1 MTALTRRGILAGAG
15 ALLLRPTAGWADAPS
30 AAALARP
37 TEPPRDGSALKITE
51 ADGTLRRL
59 SDWAGAVVLLNFWGP
74 WCVPC
79 QKEMPSIARMAE
91 RVSGAGL
98 VVLPLAFDWRGP
110 NSVRRFYKDNGITGL
125 PVLMGDGEN
134 LKQVLD
140 TELLPSSMVIGRNG
154 QSLSVIEGEATWDD
168 DATVTWLLGLL

>member
-1 MTALTRRGILAGAG
+1 MTALTRRAMLTGTG
-15 ALLLRPTAGWADAPS
+15 ALLLRPTAGWAGAPS
-30 AAALARP
+30 ASALARP
-37 TEPPRDGSALKITE
+37 TDPPRDASALKVTE
-51 ADGTLRRL
+51 ADGTLRHL
-59 SDWAGAVVLLNFWGP
+59 SDWAGNVVLLNFWGP

-79 QKEMPSIARMAE
+79 QKEMPSIARLAE

-110 NSVRRFYKDNGITGL
+110 NSVRRFYKDNGILGL

-140 TELLPSSMVIGRNG
+140 TELLPSSMLIGRDG
-154 QSLSVIEGEATWDD
+154 HSLFVISGEATWDD
-168 DATVTWLLGLL
+168 DATVNWLLNQL